1 MITKD
6 TITSAKL
13 LSYLDF
19 NGDKKISNSVWING
33 TMEVPFDEAN
43 TDYQQYKLWLAD
55 GNKPDPAD

>member
-19 NGDKKISNSVWING
+19 NGEKKISNSVWING
-33 TMEVPFDEAN
+33 TMEVPFDEN
-43 TDYQQYKLWLAD
+43 NCDYQQYKLWLAD

>member
-43 TDYQQYKLWLAD
+43 TDYQQYKLWLAE
-55 GNKPDPAD
+55 GNTPDPAD